1 MNTALIMLRA
11 IQLGLSIDDM
21 GVLEMGELTDIL
33 IESSNDNYD
42 YPKKA
47 TESDFKAMFGGQ
59 YGK

>member
-42 YPKKA
+42 YPRKA
-47 TESDFKAMFGGQ
+47 TENDFKAMFGG
-59 YGK
+59 

>member
-1 MNTALIMLRA
+1 MLRA